1 MALFDTVI
9 KDGAGADG
17 TGRPR
22 GDVGIKADVDLDTLD
37 LSDLGHFAYGPPHEL
52 FARMRAEV
60 PVHLNRCPDGA
71 TFWNITRAED
81 IIEISRDAET
91 WSSERGGVWFRPDTL
106 FKLEVGRSLL
116 LFKDPPGHTT
126 YRNILRTAFLP
137 RIVTS
142 LDEQIEEIVT
152 ARLDAL
158 VALGEGDLVTD
169 LAVPV
174 PLNVITRILGVPDED
189 MHLLLRWTE
198 QLERGLT
205 LGHDADPILAE
216 MGGYF
221 AQLVADERVRG
232 EDSLTNALFAAEVDG
247 VRLNELEIAIFFSIL
262 VFAGNDTTRNAFS
275 GGMQALIE
283 HPDQLERLRREP
295 ELMQDAVEEILR
307 WTTPLN
313 YFARTATRDTVVRGV
328 PISEGERVVMWYAAA
343 NRDPNFFPDAD
354 RFDITRHRVA
364 HSTFGGGGPH
374 YCLGAHLARRELTI
388 LLGQTLA
395 RLRDLEITGPTEKV
409 VSTWVNSLT
418 TLPVRFTAG

>member
-9 KDGAGADG
+9 KNG
-17 TGRPR
+17 T
-22 GDVGIKADVDLDTLD
+22 DVDLDTVD
-37 LSDLGHFAYGPPHEL
+37 LSDLGHYADGPPHEL
-52 FARMRAEV
+52 FNRMRAQT
-60 PVHLNRCPDGA
+60 PVHLNRCPDGN
-71 TFWNITRAED
+71 TFWNIFRADD
-81 IIEISRDAET
+81 IVEISRDAGT
-91 WSSERGGVWFRPDTL
+91 YSSERGGIWFRPDTL
-106 FKLEVGRSLL
+106 FKLDVGRSLL
-116 LFKDPPGHTT
+116 LFKDPPSHTT

-137 RIVTS
+137 RIVTT

-158 VALGEGDLVTD
+158 IALGEGDLVTD

-198 QLERGLT
+198 ELERGLT

-221 AQLVADERVRG
+221 AQLVAQERVRG

-283 HPDQLERLRREP
+283 HPDQLDRLRREP

-313 YFARTATRDTVVRGV
+313 YFARTATRDTEVRGV
-328 PISEGERVVMWYAAA
+328 RIAEGERVVLWHTAG
-343 NRDPNFFPDAD
+343 NRDPDFFPDAD
-354 RFDITRHRVA
+354 RFDITRHRAA
-364 HSTFGGGGPH
+364 HTTFGGGGPH

-388 LLGQTLA
+388 LLNQTLA
-395 RLRDLEITGPTEKV
+395 RLHDLEISGPPVKV
-409 VSTWVNSLT
+409 LSTWVNALTSL
-418 TLPVRFTAG
+418 PIRFTAAG